1 MAGVR
6 IINRGNGVETALAA
20 ELVTDA
26 MGRATRTPAF
36 LDSLGYGRQVV
47 TCGWR

>member
-1 MAGVR
+1 MTGVR
-6 IINRGNGVETALAA
+6 IINRGNDVETALNA

-26 MGRATRTPAF
+26 MGGAARTSAF
-36 LDSLGYGRQVV
+36 LDSLGYGRQLV